1 MRTWPPPLVE
11 YVAEAGRTDFEAPFP
26 VRSATHVEVRANGI
40 RQYPT
45 EWVNSA
51 RLRLGSPPGAGSFVT
66 LTRNTPIEQQLVKFT
81 DGAIL
86 TQEDLNAA
94 DRKSTRLNSSH

>member
-1 MRTWPPPLVE
+1 MRISDWSSDVCSSDLP
-11 YVAEAGRTDFEAPFP
+11 
-26 VRSATHVEVRANGI
+26 THVEVRANGI

-94 DRKSTRLNSSH
+94 VQQIGRASCRERACQYV